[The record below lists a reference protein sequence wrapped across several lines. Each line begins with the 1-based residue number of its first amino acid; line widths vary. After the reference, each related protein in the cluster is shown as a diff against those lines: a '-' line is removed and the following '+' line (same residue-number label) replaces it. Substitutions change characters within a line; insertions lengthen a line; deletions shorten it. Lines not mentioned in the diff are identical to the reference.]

1 MSDEQRVHF
10 RWRFAIVTLAALLCI
25 AVTASLGR
33 WQLSRAAQKR
43 TLHAAML
50 SHQGLPPLTLL
61 QLLGALRGVHALT
74 PELAYRRVQLR
85 GEWISGATVY
95 LDNRQIR
102 GRPGFYVFTPLRLS
116 GSQAIVAVQRGW
128 IARDMDVRTRLAPVQ
143 TPVGEVTVDGYLAG
157 EPGRLFEFSGAAPG
171 QGASDIRQNLTIA
184 AYASDYSLDLLPLTV
199 VQTDAASDGLQRD
212 WAAPD
217 SGVAMHYGYAFQW
230 FGFSALVLV
239 LYVWFQIIRPV
250 SRRKAEIAR

>member
-1 MSDEQRVHF
+1 MYF
-10 RWRFAIVTLAALLCI
+10 RWRFAIVALAALLCMV
-25 AVTASLGR
+25 VTASLGR
-33 WQLSRAAQKR
+33 WQLSRAAQKQA
-43 TLHAAML
+43 LHAAML
-50 SHQGLPPLTLL
+50 SHAGLPPLMPL
-61 QLLGALRGVHALT
+61 QFLGALRGLHAIT

-85 GEWISGATVY
+85 GEWMPDATVY

-116 GSQAIVAVQRGW
+116 GTQAIVAVQRGW
-128 IARDMDVRTRLAPVQ
+128 IARDRDVRTRLAPVQ
-143 TPVGEVTVDGYLAG
+143 TPAGEVAVDGYLAG
-157 EPGRLFEFSGAAPG
+157 EPGRLFEFSGGAPG

-239 LYVWFQIIRPV
+239 LYVWFQIIRPF
-250 SRRKAEIAR
+250 SRRRAGVAR

>member
-1 MSDEQRVHF
+1 MSDDQRMYF
-10 RWRFAIVTLAALLCI
+10 RWRFAIVTLTALLCI
-25 AVTASLGR
+25 VVTASLGR
-33 WQLSRAAQKR
+33 WQLSRAAQKQA
-43 TLHAAML
+43 LHAAML
-50 SHQGLPPLTLL
+50 SHEGLPPLMPL
-61 QLLGALRGVHALT
+61 QLLDALHGVHAIT
-74 PELAYRRVQLR
+74 PELTYRRVQLR
-85 GEWISGATVY
+85 GEWMPGATVY

-116 GSQAIVAVQRGW
+116 GSQAVVAVQRGW

-143 TPVGEVTVDGYLAG
+143 TPAGEVTVDGYLAG
-157 EPGRLFEFSGAAPG
+157 EPGRLFEFSGGVPR
-171 QGASDIRQNLTIA
+171 QGASDIRQNLTIS
-184 AYASDYSLDLLPLTV
+184 AYASDYSLDMLPLTV
-199 VQTDAASDGLQRD
+199 VQTGATSEGLQRD

-250 SRRKAEIAR
+250 SRRRAEIAR

>member
-1 MSDEQRVHF
+1 MSDDQRMYF

-25 AVTASLGR
+25 VVTASLGR
-33 WQLSRAAQKR
+33 WQLSRAAQKQA
-43 TLHAAML
+43 LHAAML
-50 SHQGLPPLTLL
+50 SHEGLPPLMPL
-61 QLLGALRGVHALT
+61 QLLGALHDVHAIT
-74 PELAYRRVQLR
+74 PELTYRRVQLR
-85 GEWISGATVY
+85 GEWMPGATVY

-143 TPVGEVTVDGYLAG
+143 TPAGEVAVDGYLAG
-157 EPGRLFEFSGAAPG
+157 EPGRLFEFSGGVPG
-171 QGASDIRQNLTIA
+171 QGISDMRQNLTIA

-239 LYVWFQIIRPV
+239 LYVWFQIIRPF
-250 SRRKAEIAR
+250 SRRRAGAAR

>member
-1 MSDEQRVHF
+1 MSDDQRMYF
-10 RWRFAIVTLAALLCI
+10 RWRFAIVTLTALLCI
-25 AVTASLGR
+25 VVTASLGR
-33 WQLSRAAQKR
+33 WQLSRAAQKQA
-43 TLHAAML
+43 LHAAML
-50 SHQGLPPLTLL
+50 SHEGLPPLMPL
-61 QLLGALRGVHALT
+61 QLLDALHGVHAIT
-74 PELAYRRVQLR
+74 PELTYRRVQLR
-85 GEWISGATVY
+85 GEWMPGATVY

-116 GSQAIVAVQRGW
+116 GSQAVVAVQRGW

-143 TPVGEVTVDGYLAG
+143 TPVGEVAVDGYLAG
-157 EPGRLFEFSGAAPG
+157 EPGRLFEFSGGVPG
-171 QGASDIRQNLTIA
+171 QGASDIRQNLTLA

-199 VQTDAASDGLQRD
+199 VQAGAASDGLQRD

-239 LYVWFQIIRPV
+239 LYVWFQIIRPF
-250 SRRKAEIAR
+250 SRRRAGVAR